1 MDPLEAADA
10 RAVESD
16 TLSEGI
22 LVEFI
27 PGYRKMLPL
36 AQHVAKAEIDHIDL
50 MRRNCLEDIAG
61 SISHALRLWCTHTD
75 SLSGFELWIFSLVVS
90 FDVERTTLVL
100 VPVTPCQDWILASS
114 FSRVAV
120 FSVRI
125 LSRCEPSP
133 VTA

>member
-1 MDPLEAADA
+1 GRVRIGEQEHVALVEPLEAADA

-36 AQHVAKAEIDHIDL
+36 AQHVAKAKIDHVDL

-61 SISHALRLWCTHTD
+61 FIFHCLRLWCTHTD
-75 SLSGFELWIFSLVVS
+75 SLSGLFVISSYGFLV
-90 FDVERTTLVL
+90 
-100 VPVTPCQDWILASS
+100 SS
-114 FSRVAV
+114 F
-120 FSVRI
+120 
-125 LSRCEPSP
+125 LSMWREQRLFW
-133 VTA
+133 